1 MPKGSDENWHQKCY
15 SKYDKTRH
23 FSKPKIG
30 RDTFIIHHFAD
41 NVKYQ
46 IDGFLE
52 KNRDSVLDE
61 QINIL
66 KASSVSSNV
75 HGKNGYVSK
84 KWCKSST

>member
-1 MPKGSDENWHQKCY
+1 MPKGSDSNWCQKCY
-15 SKYDKTRH
+15 SKHDKTRH

-52 KNRDSVLDE
+52 KNRDSVLE
-61 QINIL
+61 EHINIL
-66 KASSVSSNV
+66 KASTVRKRQWGVEYNAETI
-75 HGKNGYVSK
+75 Y
-84 KWCKSST
+84 